1 MKNELK
7 YLELKTGFS
16 DDGPAWIGY
25 VSFSKTG
32 RMLYFNGKAFH
43 GNGHGNCY
51 DVETGDLYWITG
63 IKKNGNNRYPWGKS
77 IIQIEETAI
86 EEYESIT
93 RIKIVNNKNYK
104 IITVQPT
111 DKKCFHQL
119 LNEKL

>member
-1 MKNELK
+1 MKTELK
-7 YLELKTGFS
+7 YIELKTGFS

-32 RMLYFNGKAFH
+32 KMLYFNGKAFH

-51 DVETGDLYWITG
+51 DVENGELYWITG
-63 IKKNGNNRYPWGKS
+63 IKNNGDNRHPVGKGV
-77 IIQIEETAI
+77 IHIDEAAI
-86 EEYESIT
+86 EEYELIT
-93 RIKIVNNKNYK
+93 GVKIENNKSYK

-111 DKKCFHQL
+111 DKECFHQL

>member
-7 YLELKTGFS
+7 YIELKSGFS

-32 RMLYFNGKAFH
+32 KMLYFDGKAFH

-51 DVETGDLYWITG
+51 DVETRELYWITG
-63 IKKNGNNRYPWGKS
+63 IKKNGDHRHPWGNGAV
-77 IIQIEETAI
+77 QIDKDAV

-93 RIKIVNNKNYK
+93 GIEIRNNKNYK

-111 DKKCFHQL
+111 NKKRFVQL